1 MSKLLAA
8 LMFMPILALSGQQPA
23 ASGSPKTIEAIPA
36 DALASQPPQSQI
48 ASAQFVASQT
58 IGFVSAR

>member
-36 DALASQPPQSQI
+36 DALASQPQM